1 MTRLLVIDDHD
12 VVRQGLIA
20 ALQLHGFT
28 SIEAAATIKQAR
40 SKIAAFNPQAIIVD
54 LNLPDGSGFEIVQWV
69 RKVSPRTAILILSM
83 NEPSIFEQLARR
95 SGANAYLSKSQSI
108 DEILSALNFA
118 LDNPQSFSSLLHNP
132 SLETIHLTP
141 REIDLLH
148 LIAKGASN
156 AEISSTL
163 FISTS
168 TVKTHISSILRKL
181 QCTNRT
187 AAILKARERGLLL

>member
-12 VVRQGLIA
+12 VVRQGLMA

-40 SKIAAFNPQAIIVD
+40 SKIAAFNPQAVIVD

-95 SGANAYLSKSQSI
+95 SGANAFLSKSQSI

-187 AAILKARERGLLL
+187 AAIVKARERGLLL

>member
-1 MTRLLVIDDHD
+1 
-12 VVRQGLIA
+12 
-20 ALQLHGFT
+20 
-28 SIEAAATIKQAR
+28 
-40 SKIAAFNPQAIIVD
+40 
-54 LNLPDGSGFEIVQWV
+54 
-69 RKVSPRTAILILSM
+69 M

-132 SLETIHLTP
+132 SHETIRLTP

-168 TVKTHISSILRKL
+168 TVKTHISSIFRKL

-187 AAILKARERGLLL
+187 AAIVKARERGLLL